1 MHAKTITTLGLKIIL
16 LTIILFFCYTVAV
29 NVSGVSAPPAD
40 AEPPP
45 VDAAAVLPALL
56 VASLL
61 EAAVLAY
68 LILRSR
74 WTGWKLV
81 GAVFLAFYGSN
92 TVVTQIESLVYLP
105 HQLPPGAISQ
115 FLVMGAILAG
125 LFSPL
130 AVLILGKMRR
140 EATPRAPDARRVN
153 RPGEWAWKL
162 TAIAVAYLIL
172 YYTFGYFV
180 AWKNPAVRAYYG
192 GTDPGSFLAQLAWIW
207 ETTPWMFPLQ
217 AMRAMLWVAFT
228 LPVIR
233 MHRGQPREVSL
244 AVASLFAVWSVQLLL
259 PNPYMPAAVARTHL
273 VETLFSNFIFGCV
286 VGWLL
291 SRRRASPRALCRR
304 SAGLNKGEVSFAVL
318 DRRSTHCGDPR

>member
-1 MHAKTITTLGLKIIL
+1 MNAKTIATLGLKVTL
-16 LTIILFFCYTVAV
+16 LTIILFLCYMVAV
-29 NVSGVSAPPAD
+29 NVSGVSMPPAD

-45 VDAAAVLPALL
+45 VEAAATLPALL
-56 VASLL
+56 AASLL
-61 EAAVLAY
+61 EAAVLAH

-74 WTGWKLV
+74 WTGWRLV
-81 GAVFLAFYGSN
+81 AAVFLAFYGSN

-105 HQLPPGAISQ
+105 HQLPPGMVPQ
-115 FLVMGAILAG
+115 LLVMGAILAG

-140 EATPRAPDARRVN
+140 GATPEAPDARLAN
-153 RPGEWAWKL
+153 RPTEWAWKL
-162 TAIAVAYLIL
+162 TAIAGAYLTL
-172 YYTFGYFV
+172 YYAFGYFV

-217 AMRAMLWVAFT
+217 ALRALLWVALT
-228 LPVIR
+228 LPVIW
-233 MHRGQPREVSL
+233 MHRGQPWEVSL

-259 PNPYMPAAVARTHL
+259 PNPYMPEAVARTHL
-273 VETLFSNFIFGCV
+273 VETLFSNFIFGAV

-291 SRRRASPRALCRR
+291 SRRRPSPRGLLRR
-304 SAGLNKGEVSFAVL
+304 SAGLKEGKVS
-318 DRRSTHCGDPR
+318 P